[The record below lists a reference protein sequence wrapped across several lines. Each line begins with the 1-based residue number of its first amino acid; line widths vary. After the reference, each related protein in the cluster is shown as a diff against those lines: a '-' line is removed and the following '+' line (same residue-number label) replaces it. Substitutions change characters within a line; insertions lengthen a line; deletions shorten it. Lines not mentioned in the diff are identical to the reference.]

1 MRSPY
6 TRTPIFRTRRR
17 CVLQLVIS
25 YAAAAA
31 VDVAVAVTAAA
42 ATAAAAAAAAA
53 TATYF
58 HISYCHVW
66 FVQLRGNI
74 AVIERGEVSFATKA
88 RRAMKARFEVHA

>member
-25 YAAAAA
+25 CAAAAAAA

-58 HISYCHVW
+58 PIKLLSCLVCAVERQHRCNRARGGHIRHKSPACNEGA
-66 FVQLRGNI
+66 F
-74 AVIERGEVSFATKA
+74 
-88 RRAMKARFEVHA
+88 